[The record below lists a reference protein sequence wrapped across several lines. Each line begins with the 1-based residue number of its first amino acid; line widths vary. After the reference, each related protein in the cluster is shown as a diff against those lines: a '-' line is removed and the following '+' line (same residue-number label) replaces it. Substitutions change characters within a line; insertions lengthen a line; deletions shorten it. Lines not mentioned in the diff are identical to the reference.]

1 MKNEHFFKVFQTFRV
16 LVCVFFQGSLVP
28 QISLF
33 HIFRLNHF
41 QLKPTSPRGNF
52 FSHFHFDFKF
62 CVDIKKKR
70 LFSRLWK
77 SFQMNACT
85 MATSWH
91 CLNSICVQVTLG
103 NFIIL
108 QVLEHSL
115 ELLGATQSTQKLNE
129 VNWNSTKQLIF
140 SKNQVYL
147 GLFLE
152 CSFRTL

>member
-1 MKNEHFFKVFQTFRV
+1 
-16 LVCVFFQGSLVP
+16 
-28 QISLF
+28 
-33 HIFRLNHF
+33 
-41 QLKPTSPRGNF
+41 
-52 FSHFHFDFKF
+52 
-62 CVDIKKKR
+62 
-70 LFSRLWK
+70 
-77 SFQMNACT
+77 

-152 CSFRTL
+152 CSFRTP